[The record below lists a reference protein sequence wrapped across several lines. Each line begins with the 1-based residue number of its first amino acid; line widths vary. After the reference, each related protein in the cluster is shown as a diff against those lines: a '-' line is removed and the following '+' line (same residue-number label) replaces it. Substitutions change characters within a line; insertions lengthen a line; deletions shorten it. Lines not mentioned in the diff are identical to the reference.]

1 MGKTGSFA
9 FGYAVDMSWWFKR
22 RVRLCRIRADILVRT
37 HTLPQSPELA
47 GGAGF
52 TFEGAVAALYLASL
66 LEEAHAPGV
75 EDRTVV
81 RVAVQQRDFGEP
93 LDDIIVDFR
102 GADGEEARL
111 SLQAKRALTISSAVS
126 NTDFRDIIRDAWATR
141 SKTNF
146 RSGVDRYGAAVG
158 EVAMAKARALTTLCE
173 LARESPTAAQFD
185 DRFAPGGNVSVA
197 VRTVRED
204 IARLLGEA
212 GSSCT
217 PEEVHGFLAH
227 FVLIEFDFLHAGA
240 GDPPRV
246 ISSLADCLDSSEV
259 SKAPLLWSRLVVMAR
274 QAAGR
279 SGVFDRPRLVR
290 DLAQLVRLRAVRS
303 LRGDIEILTALSR
316 SYLESIQDDVGGTR
330 LDRPG
335 LTDKLVAK
343 LKTARLVQI
352 RGLPGSGKSVLLRQ
366 NVARALDAGPVL
378 FLKADQLEGRSWIS
392 FAAAHSLSAG
402 NLEALLVEVGATGH
416 PVLYLDAIDRI
427 EKAHQPVVLDV
438 LRTIVASPLLED
450 WRVVVTLRDTG
461 IEPLRNWMG
470 DVVEALQVDT
480 VAVDALDDDD
490 CRTLA
495 AAKPHLEDL
504 LFGAARVRDIVRR
517 PFFAKV
523 LDQSFVAAVSDP
535 PFSPQSEVD
544 LVGNW
549 WLRGGYNATGQNAL
563 ERQRALVE
571 LAARRARHLSV
582 PIGLRHLSAPTV
594 GLIDQLVADGILQ
607 HVRPGLTVRFSHDI
621 FFEWGFFHV
630 LADVAD
636 DWLAEIRACGE
647 PPAAARV
654 VELFSQW
661 EYAQGDA
668 WAQMLDAVAS
678 SGMRSQWTRAWL
690 LGPIAAS
697 TFEGTEDRFAA
708 AVLGGDK
715 GLLKKALVWFQAE
728 KTTPNPGILSGD
740 LPQDQRL
747 RVADLLGWP
756 ADFMAWRRLIT
767 FVLIRLPEIP
777 LNQYPDVLSVF
788 EVWQNALSDLRNP
801 LSHSV
806 LAKCAEWLEELDAS
820 AEAKTPDARTS
831 HWDQVPDLGDFHKSL
846 ARVILKA
853 ARSEPGLAE
862 DYLKRVI
869 ASERLRSD
877 KFEDIVAFAPLL
889 ATTHAGLLVELTL
902 KHLMEE
908 LPDDKAARERE
919 EAGRAAER
927 RRKALAKPEAERTR
941 EDNFAIQGLFSV
953 LGVNRFSYH
962 DFETLSIDRDT
973 RNFYPPSPLRE
984 PFRSLFASAPDEAL
998 HLLREACHHAMTAWR
1013 QLHHH
1018 LREERGTPLP
1028 LELDFPWGRQ
1038 TFWGG
1043 DREYLWYR
1051 TIWAPKP
1058 LACGF
1063 MALEEWGFGEL
1074 ERGRPVD
1081 DLIRQIVEGNDCI
1094 AVLGIA
1100 VLFAL
1105 QTDRVSETVFPL
1117 VTSQWLLSADHNRMV
1132 QDYSAKLG
1140 NLMGFTGSDDRA
1152 HADAVR
1158 ASGERAVRKKRLQ
1171 ELIPRYVFSGDD
1183 FSARTRSAI
1192 AAFVQ
1197 NLPYQ
1202 LDEHRGNPAARD
1214 DLTAKAIRFA
1224 ELADPANYT
1233 AYKTEE
1239 PDQIAL
1245 VHESPSASSPE
1256 VRASALKAETHLRE
1270 TSLWMWASKAF
1281 ETGVAG
1287 QEWTVPKA
1295 VTAAQSF
1302 DSKDLFDRS
1311 KEPED
1316 LGTRPGAV
1324 AATAAVALRF
1334 REDCGPETLK
1344 WARQVLD
1351 RAARTPETRD
1361 AMWTSSAII
1370 PWHQAIFAA
1379 RGLAAD
1385 LKAGTADRNAVPV
1398 LLSLVGHPLEA
1409 VSLAAVEEACGLW
1422 EHDARLGWAALHVAF
1437 SLCHIPPRPRGRG
1450 RDAYE
1455 PVHTP
1460 GEVRAA
1466 VGAAEIFCRKGTGWP
1481 DLPGPPT
1488 AWVKLTG
1495 VAARRGGHRAD
1506 AYDDGDVRDPADV
1519 WGDPPGFWNSH
1530 FAARILPILP
1540 IESMLA
1546 TSARSAVLDFAG
1558 KLLSWTNEKNAPPWV
1573 KPGRRNRDSSRLFEW
1588 THALGEALGRLS
1600 GFLAIED
1607 ARPLILEPIF
1617 ALEGDNCWALLSPF
1631 TSTYVCR
1638 YVYDAA
1644 SVPDNAVDILGLCL
1658 DRFLKA
1664 PPFQRGGYR
1673 RGDFSGFDQPKLLRT
1688 LMFVSVERADLAARY
1703 VNGDWSEISRIL
1715 PLVDRLVRA
1724 GGWAASVIGPFLT
1737 LCDRARTSY
1746 PAEAFAD
1753 QVLAV
1758 VGPEGAELKGWHGT
1772 IIPARIAGLVQHFV
1786 DRDTPM
1792 PPGLAQKFLRI
1803 LDLLVDMGDRRS
1815 AALQLSEIFRE
1826 VRVHT

>member
-1 MGKTGSFA
+1 M
-9 FGYAVDMSWWFKR
+9 
-22 RVRLCRIRADILVRT
+22 
-37 HTLPQSPELA
+37 PQSPELA

-66 LEEAHAPGV
+66 LDEAYAPGV

-102 GADGEEARL
+102 GSDGEDARL
-111 SLQAKRALTISSAVS
+111 SLQAKRALTISSAAT
-126 NTDFRDIIRDAWATR
+126 NNDFRDIIRDAWSTR
-141 SKTNF
+141 SKPSF
-146 RSGVDRYGAAVG
+146 KSGLDRYGAAVG
-158 EVAMAKARALTTLCE
+158 EVATGKARALTTLCD

-185 DRFAPGGNVSVA
+185 DRFAPGGNVSAA

-204 IARLLGEA
+204 ITKLLAEA
-212 GSSCT
+212 GSSCA
-217 PEEVHGFLAH
+217 PEEIHGFLAH

-246 ISSLADCLDSSEV
+246 ITSLAECLDPSES
-259 SKAPLLWSRLVVMAR
+259 SKAPFLWSRLLVMAR
-274 QAAGR
+274 EAAGR

-290 DLAQLVRLRAVRS
+290 GLGHLVRLRLARS
-303 LRGDIEILTALSR
+303 LRGDIAILTALSR
-316 SYLESIQDDVGGTR
+316 SYLESIQDDVGGAR

-335 LTDKLVAK
+335 LTDELVAK

-352 RGLPGSGKSVLLRQ
+352 RGMPGSGKSVLLRQ
-366 NVARALDAGPVL
+366 NIARALDAGPVL

-392 FAAAHSLSAG
+392 FAAAYGLSAA
-402 NLEALLVEVGATGH
+402 NLEALLVEIGATGH

-438 LRTIVASPLLED
+438 LRAIVASPLLED

-470 DVVEALQVDT
+470 DVIEVLQVET

-490 CRTLA
+490 CRILA

-549 WLRGGYNATGQNAL
+549 WLRGGYNAIGQNAL
-563 ERQRALVE
+563 ERQRALLE
-571 LAARRARHLSV
+571 LAALRARHLSA
-582 PIGLRHLSAPTV
+582 PIGLRHLSAATI
-594 GLIDQLVADGILQ
+594 GLVDQLVADGILQ

-630 LADVAD
+630 LADAAD

-668 WAQMLDAVAS
+668 WAKMLDVVAS

-697 TFEGTEDRFAA
+697 SFEGAEDRFAA
-708 AVLGGDK
+708 AVLAGDK

-728 KTTPNPGILSGD
+728 KTTPNPGILSGN

-767 FVLIRLPEIP
+767 FVLMRLPEVP

-801 LSHSV
+801 LSRSI
-806 LAKCAEWLEELDAS
+806 LTQCAKWLEELDAS
-820 AEAKTPDARTS
+820 AQAKKPDARTA
-831 HWDQVPDLGDFHKSL
+831 HWEKVPDLGDFHKSL
-846 ARVILKA
+846 ARLILKA
-853 ARSEPGLAE
+853 ARAEPAFVE

-869 ASERLRSD
+869 ASEQLRSD
-877 KFEDIVAFAPLL
+877 KFEDIVVFAPLL
-889 ATTHAGLLVELTL
+889 ATTHAGLLVEFTL

-919 EAGRAAER
+919 EAARAAER

-941 EDNFAIQGLFSV
+941 EDNFAVQGLFSV
-953 LGVNRFSYH
+953 LGGDRFSYH

-998 HLLREACHHAMTAWR
+998 RLLREACHHAMTAWR
-1013 QLHHH
+1013 QLHEH
-1018 LREERGTPLP
+1018 LRDERGTPLP
-1028 LELDFPWGRQ
+1028 LELDLPWGRQ

-1051 TIWAPKP
+1051 TLWAPKP

-1063 MALEEWGFGEL
+1063 MALEEWGFSEL

-1081 DLIRQIVEGNDCI
+1081 DLIRQTVEGNDCI
-1094 AVLGIA
+1094 AILGIA

-1105 QTDRVSETVFPL
+1105 HTDRVSETVFPL

-1140 NLMGFTGSDDRA
+1140 NLMGFTGSDDRP

-1158 ASGERAVRKKRLQ
+1158 LSGERPVRKRRLQ
-1171 ELIPRYVFSGDD
+1171 ELIPLYIFSDVFA
-1183 FSARTRSAI
+1183 ARTRSAI
-1192 AAFVQ
+1192 HGFVQ

-1202 LDEHRGNPAARD
+1202 LEEHRGNAAAQA
-1214 DLTAKAIRFA
+1214 DLTAKALRFA
-1224 ELADPANYT
+1224 EFADPKNYT

-1256 VRASALKAETHLRE
+1256 MQAGALKAETHLRE
-1270 TSLWMWASKAF
+1270 SSLWMWASKAF
-1281 ETGVAG
+1281 ETGIVG
-1287 QEWTVPKA
+1287 QEWTVPQA
-1295 VTAAQSF
+1295 VKAAQSF

-1311 KEPED
+1311 KDPEN

-1324 AATAAVALRF
+1324 AATAAVALKF
-1334 REDCGPETLK
+1334 REGCGPEALK

-1351 RAARTPETRD
+1351 RAARTPEVRD

-1385 LKAGTADRNAVPV
+1385 LKAGTADKGAVAL
-1398 LLSLVGHPLEA
+1398 LLSLVGHPLEG

-1422 EHDARLGWAALHVAF
+1422 DHDARLGWAALHVAF
-1437 SLCHIPPRPRGRG
+1437 SLCHIQPRPRRGG

-1455 PVHTP
+1455 PAHTP

-1466 VGAAEIFCRKGTGWP
+1466 VCAGESIYRKKTGWP
-1481 DLPGPPT
+1481 ELPGPPP

-1495 VAARRGGHRAD
+1495 VAAKRGRHRAD
-1506 AYDDGDVRDPADV
+1506 DYDDGDVSDPAEV

-1530 FAARILPILP
+1530 FAAKILPVLP
-1540 IESMLA
+1540 VESVLA
-1546 TSARSAVLDFAG
+1546 TSTRAAVLNFAG

-1600 GFLAIED
+1600 GFLNIDEAQ
-1607 ARPLILEPIF
+1607 PLILEPVF
-1617 ALEGDNCWALLSPF
+1617 ALEGDNCWALLSPL

-1644 SVPDNAVDILGLCL
+1644 SVPDNAVEILGLCL

-1664 PPFQRGGYR
+1664 PPFQRGLYR
-1673 RGDFSGFDQPKLLRT
+1673 SGDFSGFDQPKLLRT

-1703 VNGDWSEISRIL
+1703 VNGDWSEISRVL

-1724 GGWAASVIGPFLT
+1724 GGWAAYVMGAFLT
-1737 LCDRARTSY
+1737 LCDRARAFY
-1746 PAEAFAD
+1746 PAEDFAD
-1753 QVLAV
+1753 QILAV
-1758 VGPEGAELKGWHGT
+1758 LGPEGGDLKGWHGT
-1772 IIPARIAGLVQHFV
+1772 IIPARIAALIQYFA
-1786 DRDTPM
+1786 DRDTPVA
-1792 PPGLAQKFLRI
+1792 PGLAQKFLRI

-1826 VRVHT
+1826 VRVHP